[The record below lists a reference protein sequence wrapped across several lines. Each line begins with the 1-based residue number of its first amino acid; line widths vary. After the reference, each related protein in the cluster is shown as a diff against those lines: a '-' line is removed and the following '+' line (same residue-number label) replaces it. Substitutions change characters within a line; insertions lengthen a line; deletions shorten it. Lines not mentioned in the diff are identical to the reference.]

1 MIGAHSR
8 HCIYGN
14 ICAQLYCYQSNLKCV
29 TNGMPA
35 AQENFENFFNSNI
48 LYKLLRKKL
57 TNLKGTTCRLN
68 KGMRGGISGVR
79 NFIFVGTSILFSLV
93 YFWTELI
100 KILRFGHT

>member
-1 MIGAHSR
+1 M
-8 HCIYGN
+8 
-14 ICAQLYCYQSNLKCV
+14 
-29 TNGMPA
+29 
-35 AQENFENFFNSNI
+35 
-48 LYKLLRKKL
+48 

-100 KILRFGHT
+100 KIVRFGHT